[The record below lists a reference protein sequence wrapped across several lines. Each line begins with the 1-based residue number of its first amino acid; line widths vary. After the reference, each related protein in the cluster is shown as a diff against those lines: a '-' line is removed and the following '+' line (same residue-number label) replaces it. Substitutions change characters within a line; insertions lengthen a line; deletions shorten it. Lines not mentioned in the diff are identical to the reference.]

1 MSSFSSVQTGVSI
14 FSAANCSVVAG
25 LIPPGA
31 KKFINDFMAGN
42 LLKNP
47 LTQVFDILGPE
58 LDDLI
63 GKIDGL
69 SGATE
74 DLRELNENLDAMNT
88 QLQKFQR
95 HTNRLSGVLRDDP
108 AYTLD
113 QIIGVMSA
121 YNSMKEV
128 LKDPGETLQ
137 DNFTQGFSSLDP
149 RIVGPFFD
157 NFAANTYEIGRLL
170 GEVGYQL
177 SLSGGQNTQELGR
190 LFSQLGELSTNI
202 SELTTTMQ
210 GFEDAD
216 KATYAAAAIA
226 LADYALANGL
236 ISSILTDPCYGGQL
250 ITNLITQPGASSQ
263 LSSLAA
269 ENGVTV
275 EGSPVDFLSLIPS
288 LKNRSV

>member
-14 FSAANCSVVAG
+14 FSAANCSVIAG

-42 LLKNP
+42 LLRNP
-47 LTQVFDILGPE
+47 LAQVFDVLGPE
-58 LDDLI
+58 LDGLI
-63 GKIDGL
+63 GQIAGL
-69 SGATE
+69 SAATQ
-74 DLRELNENLDAMNT
+74 DLAELNQNLDAMND
-88 QLQKFQR
+88 QLQKFQQ

-177 SLSGGQNTQELGR
+177 SLGRGSNTQELGA
-190 LFSQLGELSTNI
+190 LFSQLGQLSTNI

-210 GFEDAD
+210 GFENAD
-216 KATYAAAAIA
+216 KATYAAAALI

-269 ENGVTV
+269 ENGVAV

>member
-14 FSAANCSVVAG
+14 FSAANCSVIAG

-42 LLKNP
+42 LLRNP
-47 LTQVFDILGPE
+47 LTQIFDILGPE
-58 LDDLI
+58 LDGLI
-63 GKIDGL
+63 GQIAGL
-69 SGATE
+69 SAATQ
-74 DLRELNENLDAMNT
+74 DLAELNQNLDAMND
-88 QLQKFQR
+88 QLQKFQQ

-157 NFAANTYEIGRLL
+157 NFGANTYEIGRLL

-177 SLSGGQNTQELGR
+177 SLGRGSNTQELGA
-190 LFSQLGELSTNI
+190 LFSQLGQLSTNI

-210 GFEDAD
+210 GFENAD

-269 ENGVTV
+269 ENGVAV

>member
-1 MSSFSSVQTGVSI
+1 
-14 FSAANCSVVAG
+14 
-25 LIPPGA
+25 
-31 KKFINDFMAGN
+31 MAGN
-42 LLKNP
+42 LLRNP

-63 GKIDGL
+63 GKIGGL

-74 DLRELNENLDAMNT
+74 DLSELNRNLDAMNT
-88 QLQKFQR
+88 QLQRFQQ

-108 AYTLD
+108 AYTLY

-177 SLSGGQNTQELGR
+177 SLSQGQNTQELGR

>member
-1 MSSFSSVQTGVSI
+1 MSSLETNVSI

-42 LLKNP
+42 LLRNP

-58 LDDLI
+58 LDGLI

-69 SGATE
+69 SAASQ
-74 DLRELNENLDAMNT
+74 DLGDLNRNLVALND
-88 QLQKFQR
+88 QLQKFQD
-95 HTNRLSGVLRDDP
+95 HTNKLSGVLRNDP
-108 AYTLD
+108 EYTID

-121 YNSMKEV
+121 YNSMQEV
-128 LKDPGETLQ
+128 LKDPGQTLK

-157 NFAANTYEIGRLL
+157 NFGANTYEIGRLL

-177 SLSGGQNTQELGR
+177 SLGQGSNTQELGR
-190 LFSQLGELSTNI
+190 LFSQLGQLSTNI

-210 GFEDAD
+210 GFENAD
-216 KATYAAAAIA
+216 RTTYAIAALA

-236 ISSILTDPCYGGQL
+236 ISTMLLDPCYGGQL

>member
-42 LLKNP
+42 LLRNP

-63 GKIDGL
+63 GKIGGL

-74 DLRELNENLDAMNT
+74 DLSELNRNLDAMNNK
-88 QLQKFQR
+88 LGDFQR

-177 SLSGGQNTQELGR
+177 SLSQGQNTQELGR

>member
-14 FSAANCSVVAG
+14 FSAANCSVIAG

-42 LLKNP
+42 LLRNP
-47 LTQVFDILGPE
+47 LTQIFDILGPE
-58 LDDLI
+58 LDGLI
-63 GKIDGL
+63 GQIQGL
-69 SGATE
+69 SAATQ
-74 DLRELNENLDAMNT
+74 DLEELNDNLNAMNNK
-88 QLQKFQR
+88 LGDFQR

-202 SELTTTMQ
+202 SELTTTLD
-210 GFEDAD
+210 GFINAD
-216 KATYAAAAIA
+216 KETYIAAAIA

>member
-14 FSAANCSVVAG
+14 FSAANCSVIAG

-42 LLKNP
+42 LLRNP

-58 LDDLI
+58 LDGLI
-63 GKIDGL
+63 GQIAGL
-69 SGATE
+69 SAATQ
-74 DLRELNENLDAMNT
+74 DLAELNQNLDAMND
-88 QLQKFQR
+88 QLQKFQQ

-177 SLSGGQNTQELGR
+177 SLGRGPNTQELGA
-190 LFSQLGELSTNI
+190 LFSQLGQLSTNI

-210 GFEDAD
+210 GFINAD
-216 KATYAAAAIA
+216 KETYIAAAIA

>member
-14 FSAANCSVVAG
+14 FSAANCSVIAG

-42 LLKNP
+42 LLRNP
-47 LTQVFDILGPE
+47 LTQIFDILGPE
-58 LDDLI
+58 LGGLI
-63 GKIDGL
+63 GQIQGL
-69 SGATE
+69 SAVTQ
-74 DLRELNENLDAMNT
+74 DLEELNDNLDAMND
-88 QLQKFQR
+88 QLQKFQQ

-177 SLSGGQNTQELGR
+177 SLGRGSNTQELGA
-190 LFSQLGELSTNI
+190 LFSQLGQLSTNI

-210 GFEDAD
+210 GFENAD

-269 ENGVTV
+269 ENGVAV

>member
-1 MSSFSSVQTGVSI
+1 MSAFQTGLSI
-14 FSAANCSVVAG
+14 FSAANCSLLAG
-25 LIPPGA
+25 LIPPGV
-31 KKFINDFMAGN
+31 KKFINDFMSGN
-42 LLKNP
+42 LLRNP
-47 LTQVFDILGPE
+47 LTQIFDILGPE
-58 LDDLI
+58 LNGLI
-63 GKIDGL
+63 GNLEGL
-69 SGATE
+69 KEITS
-74 DLRELNENLDAMNT
+74 DLDELNRNLTALNSK
-88 QLQKFQR
+88 LQDFQK
-95 HTNRLSGVLRDDP
+95 HTNRLSGILRDDP

-177 SLSGGQNTQELGR
+177 GLSQGENTQELGA
-190 LFSQLGELSTNI
+190 LFSQLGQLSTNI

-210 GFEDAD
+210 GFENAD
-216 KATYAAAAIA
+216 KATYAAAALI